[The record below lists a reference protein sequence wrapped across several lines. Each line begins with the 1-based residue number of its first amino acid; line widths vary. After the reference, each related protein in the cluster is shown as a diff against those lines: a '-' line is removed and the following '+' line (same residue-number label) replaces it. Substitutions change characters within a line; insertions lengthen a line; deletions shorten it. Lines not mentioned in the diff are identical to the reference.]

1 MNISPITDQD
11 LHAYV
16 DGELSPARRLEIETY
31 LAEHPEAAA
40 RVHAYREQNQALK
53 ALFNPV
59 LAEAVPERLQR
70 AARAP
75 HADADPLRRAWQPER
90 RWERDSLRSLQRIA
104 AAIVLTVAG
113 AGAGWIAHEQL
124 RPPIISLAAAPTAA
138 PGPAVAQASAIG
150 LAHQAA
156 IAHVVYSPDVKRPV
170 EIGAEQEDQ
179 LIKWLSKRL
188 NADVRPPK
196 LGALGFELIG
206 GRLLPG
212 ENGPVAQFMY
222 HDVTGQRLTLY
233 VSTENKHNKDTAFRF
248 AQEGPVNVF
257 YWIDGKFGYA
267 LSAGI
272 AKNELAQVATAVY
285 RQLEQQQ
292 P

>member
-1 MNISPITDQD
+1 
-11 LHAYV
+11 
-16 DGELSPARRLEIETY
+16 
-31 LAEHPEAAA
+31 
-40 RVHAYREQNQALK
+40 
-53 ALFNPV
+53 
-59 LAEAVPERLQR
+59 
-70 AARAP
+70 
-75 HADADPLRRAWQPER
+75 
-90 RWERDSLRSLQRIA
+90 IA
-104 AAIVLTVAG
+104 ASLVLLAAG
-113 AGAGWIAHEQL
+113 AGGGWIAHQQL
-124 RPPIISLAAAPTAA
+124 HPPIITVAAAV
-138 PGPAVAQASAIG
+138 PGGA

-188 NADVRPPK
+188 GADIRPPK

-212 ENGPVAQFMY
+212 AGGPVAQFMY
-222 HDVTGQRLTLY
+222 HDQTGQRLTVY
-233 VSTENKHNKDTAFRF
+233 VSTENAHNRDTAFRF

-272 AKNELAQVATAVY
+272 AKDRLAQVATAVY
-285 RQLEQQQ
+285 AQYTQPERQTATGAPQQNGLR
-292 P
+292 